1 MKNNLSNRI
10 AEFVEKQLRKGGL
23 MKRRGTNPRA
33 GFLKKKKGTWRID
46 NG

>member
-1 MKNNLSNRI
+1 MKNNLSDRI
-10 AEFVEKQLRKGGL
+10 AEFVKKQLRKGGL
-23 MKRRGTNPRA
+23 AKRGLNLRS